1 MKSIGIGIMG
11 LGTVGYGAA
20 TILVKNKDVLSI
32 RTKCDLNVVGVLE
45 KATDVAKE
53 NVAKLGLSPDIV
65 TDNIEE
71 FLATENMDIVVEVI
85 GGTTIAK
92 EFILKA
98 IAAGKSIVTANKDL
112 MAIDGKEVLD
122 AASNKKVDLRFEAS
136 VAGGI
141 PIIDVLK
148 NDLIA
153 NHFDSIMG
161 IVNGTTNYIL
171 TRMYQEGIDFA
182 SVLKEAQ
189 DLGYAESD
197 PTADVGG
204 WDAARKVAILAS
216 IAYNSR
222 VTLNDVYVEGIE
234 KITADDIEAARK
246 LGYLIK
252 LLGIAKEENGEI
264 EARVHPVMIPT
275 KHPLASVNDTFNAV
289 FVDGDVVGQTMFYGR
304 GAGDL
309 PTGSAVVGDVCSVAA
324 DMSAGTLGLKGCTC
338 YQHKKIRTQEDFVS
352 KFFLRMRVQDSP
364 GVLAAIA
371 TIFGDNDVSL
381 ASVVQEQGIDKNKD
395 VARLILVTHKVKE
408 GKFLKAKEILENSEK
423 VYGIDNIIRVEDQA

>member
-20 TILVKNKDVLSI
+20 TILVKNQDVLSI
-32 RTKCDLNVVGVLE
+32 RTKSDLRLISVLE
-45 KATDVAKE
+45 KNTAK
-53 NVAKLGLSPDIV
+53 AKDDLAALGLAGDMV
-65 TDNIEE
+65 TDDINE
-71 FLATENMDIVVEVI
+71 FLAAEGLDIVVEVI

-92 EFILKA
+92 DFILKA
-98 IAAGKSIVTANKDL
+98 IAAGKNIVTANKDL
-112 MAIDGKEVLD
+112 MAIHGKELLN
-122 AASNKKVDLRFEAS
+122 AASEKGVDLRFEAS

-141 PIIDVLK
+141 PIIEVLK
-148 NDLIA
+148 SDLIA

-171 TRMYQEGIDFA
+171 TRMYREGIDFE
-182 SVLKEAQ
+182 SVLREAQ
-189 DLGYAESD
+189 ELGYAESD

-222 VTLNDVYVEGIE
+222 VTLDDVYVEGIE

-275 KHPLASVNDTFNAV
+275 NHPLASVNDTFNAV

-309 PTGSAVVGDVCSVAA
+309 PTGSAIVGDICAVASDIA
-324 DMSAGTLGLKGCTC
+324 HGIEGTRGCTC
-338 YQHKKIRTQEDFVS
+338 YQQKKIRTQKDFVS
-352 KFFLRMRVQDSP
+352 KFFLRMEVNDSP
-364 GVLAAIA
+364 GVLASIA
-371 TIFGDNDVSL
+371 TIFGKHGVSI
-381 ASVVQEQGIDKNKD
+381 ASVVQEPSPSGKEHI
-395 VARLILVTHKVKE
+395 ATLILVTHKVEE
-408 GKFLKAKEILENSEK
+408 GKFLRAKKELKLSDA
-423 VYGIDNIIRVEDQA
+423 VYGINNIIRVEDC

>member
-20 TILVKNKDVLSI
+20 TILVKNQDVLSI
-32 RTKCDLNVVGVLE
+32 RTKCNLHLAAVLE
-45 KATDVAKE
+45 KNTAKAAE
-53 NVAKLGLSPDIV
+53 DLAALGLEAKLATADI
-65 TDNIEE
+65 DE

-92 EFILKA
+92 DFIMRA
-98 IAAGKSIVTANKDL
+98 IAQGKNIVTANKDL
-112 MAIDGKEVLD
+112 MAIHGKELLNY
-122 AASNKKVDLRFEAS
+122 ASEKGVDLRFEAS

-141 PIIDVLK
+141 PIIEVLK
-148 NDLIA
+148 TDLIA

-171 TRMYQEGIDFA
+171 TRMYREGVDFA
-182 SVLKEAQ
+182 TVLREAQ
-189 DLGYAESD
+189 ELGYAEAD

-222 VTLNDVYVEGIE
+222 VTLDDVYVEGIE
-234 KITADDIEAARK
+234 KISSEDIEAARK

-275 KHPLASVNDTFNAV
+275 NHPLASVNDTFNAV

-309 PTGSAVVGDVCSVAA
+309 PTGSAIVGDICAVARNIA
-324 DMSAGTLGLKGCTC
+324 NNTQGTRGCTC
-338 YQHKKIRTQEDFVS
+338 YQNKPIRTQKDFVS
-352 KFFLRMRVQDSP
+352 KFFLRMRVNDSP

-371 TIFGDNDVSL
+371 TVFGKYGVSI
-381 ASVVQEQGIDKNKD
+381 ASVVQEQGLAGQEHA
-395 VARLILVTHKVKE
+395 ARLIIVTHKVEE
-408 GKFLKAKEILENSEK
+408 GKFLKAKKELKASEA
-423 VYGIDNIIRVEDQA
+423 VYGIDNIIRVEDC

>member
-53 NVAKLGLSPDIV
+53 NVAKLGLSPNIV

-204 WDAARKVAILAS
+204 WDAARKVAILA
-216 IAYNSR
+216 
-222 VTLNDVYVEGIE
+222 
-234 KITADDIEAARK
+234 
-246 LGYLIK
+246 
-252 LLGIAKEENGEI
+252 
-264 EARVHPVMIPT
+264 
-275 KHPLASVNDTFNAV
+275 
-289 FVDGDVVGQTMFYGR
+289 
-304 GAGDL
+304 
-309 PTGSAVVGDVCSVAA
+309 
-324 DMSAGTLGLKGCTC
+324 
-338 YQHKKIRTQEDFVS
+338 
-352 KFFLRMRVQDSP
+352 
-364 GVLAAIA
+364 
-371 TIFGDNDVSL
+371 
-381 ASVVQEQGIDKNKD
+381 
-395 VARLILVTHKVKE
+395 
-408 GKFLKAKEILENSEK
+408 
-423 VYGIDNIIRVEDQA
+423 

>member
-11 LGTVGYGAA
+11 LGTVGYGAT
-20 TILVKNKDVLSI
+20 TILTKNRDVLSI
-32 RTKCDLNVVGVLE
+32 RTKSDLNVVRVLE
-45 KATDVAKE
+45 KNIEKAKE
-53 NVAKLGLSPDIV
+53 DLAKLDLDTEMV
-65 TDNIEE
+65 TDDIDA
-71 FLATENMDIVVEVI
+71 FLKTEDMEIVVEVI
-85 GGTTIAK
+85 GGVTLAK
-92 EFILKA
+92 DFIMKA

-112 MAIDGKEVLD
+112 MAIHGKELLD
-122 AASNKKVDLRFEAS
+122 AAMEKGVDLRFEAS

-141 PIIDVLK
+141 PIISVLK
-148 NDLIA
+148 DDLIG

-171 TRMYQEGIDFA
+171 TRMYQDGVNFDE
-182 SVLKEAQ
+182 VLKEAQ
-189 DLGYAESD
+189 DLGYAEAD

-222 VTLNDVYVEGIE
+222 VTLDDVYVEGID
-234 KITADDIEAARK
+234 KITAADIEAARK

-275 KHPLASVNDTFNAV
+275 QHPLAAVNDTFNAV

-309 PTGSAVVGDVCSVAA
+309 PTGSAIVGDICAVANNLVQK
-324 DMSAGTLGLKGCTC
+324 TLGRKGCTC
-338 YQHKKIRTQEDFVS
+338 FQHKTIRKQKDFVS
-352 KFFLRMRVQDSP
+352 KFFVRMQVQDAP
-364 GVLAAIA
+364 GVLSGIA
-371 TIFGDNDVSL
+371 RVFGENGVSI
-381 ASVVQEQGIDKNKD
+381 ASVVQEQGVLKEKGD
-395 VARLILVTHKVKE
+395 ARLILVTHKVKE
-408 GKFLKAKEILENSEK
+408 GQFLAAMDTLEQSDAIHQ
-423 VYGIDNIIRVEDQA
+423 IDNIIRVEE